1 MWLAADDL
9 AGRAAASVDR
19 GPRPAEAET
28 REGGRGDMPGWED
41 PDPWQSVGALAGK
54 ILDRIKDRA
63 PHIAPCGDARTP
75 AGGSVAEK
83 AGRRLNVRGGQH
95 GA

>member
-1 MWLAADDL
+1 ML
-9 AGRAAASVDR
+9 AGARNLGGWVALADDR

-28 REGGRGDMPGWED
+28 REGGRLGDADEGQET
-41 PDPWQSVGALAGK
+41 WQSVGALAGK
-54 ILDRIKDRA
+54 ILDGLKDRA
-63 PHIAPCGDARTP
+63 PHIAPCGDARAP